1 MANVEQLAGVAHM
14 NAHRVFVQAIA
25 LFGIVGI
32 ASGCKDYYSNNPEGY
47 SDYYGKRAD
56 TLDANNRDS
65 SAYRDAQYQADD
77 GALDDARSRRR

>member
-1 MANVEQLAGVAHM
+1 M
-14 NAHRVFVQAIA
+14 NTHRILVLAIA
-25 LFGIVGI
+25 SPGIIGI

-47 SDYYGKRAD
+47 SNYYGKRAD
-56 TLDANNRDS
+56 ALEANNRDS